1 LWLRNS
7 STCRER
13 RSGKLEPLKWLLAGF
28 AVVCLVYASYAIDP
42 NRTISQYIRDQ
53 WGSERGFPGG
63 SVSAIAQTA
72 DGYLWIGTDKGLVR
86 FDGLSFRLYQQATPN
101 PFSIG
106 PVQGLVADAHGDLW
120 ILLQSTKVLRYHDG
134 KFELGREEA
143 EAGITS
149 LGKRT
154 DGSVLLS
161 SLALG
166 TLTYSGGKFQLLNA
180 STTEPASGAGAP
192 AGTADMLSSRL
203 SWATGVATHRFA
215 EPNSAVISTV
225 ETGDGK
231 IWLGTLDRGLFFL
244 DQGRIVAAA
253 KGLPSQK
260 VNSILPIG
268 DRELWIGT
276 DKGVVR
282 WDGTK
287 LSSVGVPPPLRNVPV
302 LALIRD
308 RDSNIWAGTAEGLLR
323 FNPGGALLDENK
335 TGNRVPV
342 TALFE
347 DREGNIWTGGSRGI
361 ERLRASAFVTYSVAD
376 GLPSES
382 NGPVYVDQE
391 GRTWFAPLDGGLYWI
406 KGEHAAGVTEA
417 GLSHDVIYSIAGR
430 KDDLWIGR
438 QQRGLTNLHYQGG
451 SLTAKTYTQ
460 TEGLAQNSVYAVD
473 VSRDG
478 TVWAG
483 TLSGGVSEFR
493 NGRFTTYTTA
503 NGLSSNTVTSIA
515 EGPDGAMWFATS
527 NGLNEL
533 SNGKWNVLNARDG
546 LPSDALN
553 CLMADSEG
561 VLWIGSAAGVAFL
574 RADRVSIPR
583 GTPESLREQ
592 VFGIAEDKS
601 GGLWIATSNHVL
613 RVNRDKLLNSMVN
626 EADIREYEISDG
638 LHGLEGVKRQ
648 QSVVADFS
656 GRIWFSMNRGISV
669 VDPSRAT
676 AISPPALV
684 QVEAVSAGG
693 SPIDP
698 RGPLQISSARQRIT
712 FNYAGLSLA
721 NADRVRYR
729 YRLDGFDHDWSEP
742 VTTRTA
748 IYTNLSPGTYRF
760 RVIASNSDGLW
771 NGSEAGLP
779 FEVKPMWWQTW
790 WFRMSVFLAGAL
802 GILLFYR
809 FRIRQMTRQLHVRF
823 EERLSERTRIA
834 QDLHDTLLQG
844 VLSASMQL
852 HVADDHLP
860 VNSPAKPIMNRVL
873 GLMGQVIDDGRN
885 AVRGLRLSSGPSDDL
900 EQAFS
905 RIPQELGIPPAINF
919 RLLVEG
925 HTRALHPVIR
935 DEVYRIG
942 REALANAFRHSGA
955 SGVEVELEY
964 AAEQF
969 RVLVRDDGCGID
981 PHVLRSG
988 RDGHWG
994 LSGMRERARAIG
1006 AKFKVW
1012 SRPAG
1017 GTEVELSV
1025 PGHVAFPSQP
1035 SERRLRWLDW
1045 LHSRRSRDNA
1055 QPRESEREQ

>member
-1 LWLRNS
+1 
-7 STCRER
+7 
-13 RSGKLEPLKWLLAGF
+13 
-28 AVVCLVYASYAIDP
+28 
-42 NRTISQYIRDQ
+42 
-53 WGSERGFPGG
+53 
-63 SVSAIAQTA
+63 
-72 DGYLWIGTDKGLVR
+72 
-86 FDGLSFRLYQQATPN
+86 
-101 PFSIG
+101 
-106 PVQGLVADAHGDLW
+106 
-120 ILLQSTKVLRYHDG
+120 
-134 KFELGREEA
+134 
-143 EAGITS
+143 
-149 LGKRT
+149 
-154 DGSVLLS
+154 
-161 SLALG
+161 
-166 TLTYSGGKFQLLNA
+166 
-180 STTEPASGAGAP
+180 
-192 AGTADMLSSRL
+192 
-203 SWATGVATHRFA
+203 
-215 EPNSAVISTV
+215 
-225 ETGDGK
+225 
-231 IWLGTLDRGLFFL
+231 
-244 DQGRIVAAA
+244 
-253 KGLPSQK
+253 
-260 VNSILPIG
+260 
-268 DRELWIGT
+268 
-276 DKGVVR
+276 
-282 WDGTK
+282 
-287 LSSVGVPPPLRNVPV
+287 
-302 LALIRD
+302 
-308 RDSNIWAGTAEGLLR
+308 
-323 FNPGGALLDENK
+323 
-335 TGNRVPV
+335 
-342 TALFE
+342 
-347 DREGNIWTGGSRGI
+347 
-361 ERLRASAFVTYSVAD
+361 
-376 GLPSES
+376 
-382 NGPVYVDQE
+382 
-391 GRTWFAPLDGGLYWI
+391 
-406 KGEHAAGVTEA
+406 
-417 GLSHDVIYSIAGR
+417 
-430 KDDLWIGR
+430 
-438 QQRGLTNLHYQGG
+438 
-451 SLTAKTYTQ
+451 
-460 TEGLAQNSVYAVD
+460 
-473 VSRDG
+473 
-478 TVWAG
+478 
-483 TLSGGVSEFR
+483 
-493 NGRFTTYTTA
+493 
-503 NGLSSNTVTSIA
+503 
-515 EGPDGAMWFATS
+515 
-527 NGLNEL
+527 
-533 SNGKWNVLNARDG
+533 
-546 LPSDALN
+546 
-553 CLMADSEG
+553 
-561 VLWIGSAAGVAFL
+561 
-574 RADRVSIPR
+574 
-583 GTPESLREQ
+583 
-592 VFGIAEDKS
+592 
-601 GGLWIATSNHVL
+601 VL

-729 YRLDGFDHDWSEP
+729 YRLDGVDHDWSEP

-964 AAEQF
+964 ATEQF